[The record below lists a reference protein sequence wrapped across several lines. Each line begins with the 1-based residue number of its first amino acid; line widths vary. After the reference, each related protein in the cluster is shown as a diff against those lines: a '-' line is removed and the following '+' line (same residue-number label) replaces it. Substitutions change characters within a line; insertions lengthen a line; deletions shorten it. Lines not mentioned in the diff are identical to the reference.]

1 MSKCAQR
8 VCHDT
13 LPWLGLI
20 SIIVTRGFCVLFLNR
35 VHVHLIVH
43 ETNNGQSSA
52 EPLRSR
58 PRVHQRV
65 SYSLKLLD
73 GRSRAN
79 IARALSEGES
89 CRSIAR
95 RLHHSIHTVLAVRDA
110 DWQQIT
116 ARKERIAA
124 QCERNA
130 TLAAEQL
137 AERLETE
144 KLSANQLV
152 PVLGVSVDKMLA
164 LRGDSIQ
171 TLHHIHSFDLTDD
184 DLIAWMIGKQPKPIE
199 ATVVDSQNSQLTRK
213 PAADVPLSPNPE

>member
-1 MSKCAQR
+1 MLC
-8 VCHDT
+8 
-13 LPWLGLI
+13 
-20 SIIVTRGFCVLFLNR
+20 LNR
-35 VHVHLIVH
+35 VYVHLIVH
-43 ETNNGQSSA
+43 ETNNCESSA
-52 EPLRSR
+52 EPLRSK
-58 PRVHQRV
+58 PTVHKRGC
-65 SYSLKLLD
+65 YSLKLLD

-79 IARALSEGES
+79 IAHALAEGES

-110 DWQQIT
+110 DWKQIA

-130 TLAAEQL
+130 TVAAEQL

-164 LRGDSIQ
+164 LRGDNIQ
-171 TLHHIHSFDLTDD
+171 TLHHIHSFDPTDD
-184 DLIAWMIGKQPKPIE
+184 DLIAWMCCDRAQEVGIEQFTRVRRKLLQQEQSAVSPKVIE
-199 ATVVDSQNSQLTRK
+199 AEIVTDQ
-213 PAADVPLSPNPE
+213 EG

>member
-1 MSKCAQR
+1 MC
-8 VCHDT
+8 
-13 LPWLGLI
+13 
-20 SIIVTRGFCVLFLNR
+20 LNR
-35 VHVHLIVH
+35 VYVHLIVH

-52 EPLRSR
+52 EPLRSE
-58 PRVHQRV
+58 PRVHKHA

-79 IARALSEGES
+79 IARALAEGES

-110 DWQQIT
+110 DWQQIAT
-116 ARKERIAA
+116 RKQRIAA

-164 LRGDSIQ
+164 LRGDNIQ

-184 DLIAWMIGKQPKPIE
+184 DIIAWMRCEFSEEIGIEQFTRVRRKLLHKEQSAVSPKAIE
-199 ATVVDSQNSQLTRK
+199 AEIV
-213 PAADVPLSPNPE
+213 ADQEHG

>member
-1 MSKCAQR
+1 
-8 VCHDT
+8 
-13 LPWLGLI
+13 
-20 SIIVTRGFCVLFLNR
+20 
-35 VHVHLIVH
+35 
-43 ETNNGQSSA
+43 
-52 EPLRSR
+52 
-58 PRVHQRV
+58 
-65 SYSLKLLD
+65 LD

-79 IARALSEGES
+79 IAHALAEGES

-110 DWQQIT
+110 DWKQIA

-130 TLAAEQL
+130 TVAAEQL

-164 LRGDSIQ
+164 LRGDNIQ
-171 TLHHIHSFDLTDD
+171 TLHHIHSFDPTDD
-184 DLIAWMIGKQPKPIE
+184 DLIAWMCCDRAQEVGIEQFTRVRRKLLQQEQSAVSPKVIE
-199 ATVVDSQNSQLTRK
+199 AEIVTDQ
-213 PAADVPLSPNPE
+213 EG

>member
-1 MSKCAQR
+1 M
-8 VCHDT
+8 
-13 LPWLGLI
+13 G
-20 SIIVTRGFCVLFLNR
+20 
-35 VHVHLIVH
+35 

-52 EPLRSR
+52 EPLRSE
-58 PRVHQRV
+58 PRVHKHGR
-65 SYSLKLLD
+65 YSLKLLD

-116 ARKERIAA
+116 VRKERIAA

-164 LRGDSIQ
+164 LRGDNMQTIRHLHSIEP
-171 TLHHIHSFDLTDD
+171 TEDD
-184 DLIAWMIGKQPKPIE
+184 FIAWMIGKQPKPIE
-199 ATVVDSQNSQLTRK
+199 ATVVDSQNSQLTSQTR
-213 PAADVPLSPNPE
+213 PGCSPSPKS